1 MRKNKKKRKIRLMI
15 ENIFLVILAIFTI
28 TIFCYALVKPNDFY
42 EKLDNVLYKV
52 IKVHIYADIDRKVNS
67 KYVIKNASNKD
78 YSSSIKYIYYS
89 LLNETEK
96 NIYNDIYDAITKYD
110 EDILLTNIDID
121 DINNIMHA
129 ILYDHP
135 EIFWIDIEYGIAKTN
150 NMTRLIFKY
159 KYDIDTINDNIT
171 KINNEVDRIV
181 SEANKLNTDYEK
193 ELYVHNTLS
202 KEVTYNKR
210 LVDDQSIYSLFINKE
225 AVCTGYA
232 KAFQLIMTKLGIPT
246 YTVTG
251 YTTENHT
258 WNLIELEDGFYNVDV
273 TYDDLG
279 DITLYKYFNQND
291 TSISKDHVKDNISS
305 KFKYVSGTKYLN
317 TYSTIY
323 EKDK

>member
-28 TIFCYALVKPNDFY
+28 TIFCYALIKPNDFY
-42 EKLDNVLYKV
+42 EKLDNILYKV
-52 IKVHIYADIDRKVNS
+52 LKVHIYADIDKKVNS
-67 KYVIKNASNKD
+67 NYVIKNASNKN

-89 LLNETEK
+89 LLDETEK
-96 NIYNDIYDAITKYD
+96 DIYNDIYDAITKYD

-121 DINNIMHA
+121 NINNIMHA
-129 ILYDHP
+129 VLYDHP

-159 KYDIDTINDNIT
+159 KYDIDTINDNIA

-193 ELYVHNTLS
+193 ELYVHDILS

-232 KAFQLIMTKLGIPT
+232 KAFQLIMTRLGIPT

-291 TSISKDHVKDNISS
+291 TSISKDHIKDNISS